1 MPSVS
6 QAHPTPAGKERR
18 KKKNQFKWNLRY
30 QYSNIFFFFQLSQWN
45 ILRIKLLIILL
56 IFFDMRKRWNP

>member
-6 QAHPTPAGKERR
+6 QAHPTPASEERR
-18 KKKNQFKWNLRY
+18 KKKISLNGIY
-30 QYSNIFFFFQLSQWN
+30 ATSIPISFFFQLSQWN

>member
-6 QAHPTPAGKERR
+6 QAHPTPAGEERR

-30 QYSNIFFFFQLSQWN
+30 QYSNIFFFFS
-45 ILRIKLLIILL
+45 IKPVEYFKNQITNYFAYFL
-56 IFFDMRKRWNP
+56 